1 MEEHKEGRGKGE
13 EIRSSCPAC
22 GGTGQVSFFQGESRF
37 LLTTEECSLCLGLGY
52 VLEKNQEQ
60 AGGTEKRAD

>member
-1 MEEHKEGRGKGE
+1 MGEQKEGRGKE
-13 EIRSSCPAC
+13 QEIRISCPAC

-52 VLEKNQEQ
+52 VLEENQEQ
-60 AGGTEKRAD
+60 TGGTETKS